1 MDQEFLQQLIE
12 GDETVGV
19 ELKIAAPRP
28 TEVAER
34 LCGLA
39 NGGGGYLIF
48 GVEDETRRLV
58 GIKNTK
64 HAIDTMLHA
73 ARMCQPPLTF
83 DPAEPEIVIV
93 DNLKLLVA
101 TVPPNSG
108 ILYRA
113 SGTYWLRRGTHT
125 VPMTQDEVEA
135 FLYQSNRLKWELLPA
150 SGATLEDLDYKLIE
164 EYLRETRSQQSH
176 RAGRFSDIERV
187 LLSLRCAVEIP
198 LGRGIP
204 FGNPLALAAARTR
217 LSKDD
222 MVILPTNAGMLM
234 FGRDPQSYIMQSEV
248 ICVYH
253 KDNLG
258 LTRWH
263 DRKILRGTIKQL
275 IEDAYEFVRRYI
287 PVEAQ
292 VSELHRIDKPAYPPE
307 VLREAIVNAIVHR
320 DYSLSG
326 EFIRVFYYPDRIE
339 IRSPGALLP
348 GIPLEQLR
356 AGLAPSKLRNHAL
369 VALLRDLPEGYIEH
383 IGSGIRFMKAQMTQ
397 WELPEPNFEQIG
409 EFIVTF
415 YGPESEQ
422 TLKSEAF
429 PQLQVSAAKSELTT
443 RLEEPDTSEQIGS
456 MASNKSQKS
465 REERFKLAISYI
477 RQHGRI
483 TNAQYRVLTNVS
495 ERTALRDL
503 EKMIEIGN
511 IRAIGETSGRYYTLS

>member
-1 MDQEFLQQLIE
+1 MEQDFLRQLIE
-12 GDETVGV
+12 GDETVEV

-28 TEVAER
+28 SEVAER

-58 GIKNTK
+58 GIKDTK
-64 HAIDTMLHA
+64 HAIDTVLHA

-83 DPAEPEIVIV
+83 DPPEPEIVIL
-93 DNLKLLVA
+93 DNLKLLVT

-113 SGTYWLRRGTHT
+113 SGTYWIRRGTRT

-150 SGATLEDLDYKLIE
+150 SGATLEDLDYELVE
-164 EYLRETRSQQSH
+164 EYLRETRSRESH
-176 RAGRFSDIERV
+176 KAGRFSDIERV
-187 LLSLRCAVEIP
+187 LLSLRCAVEMP
-198 LGRGIP
+198 LGKGIP
-204 FGNPLALAAARTR
+204 FGNPLALAAARNK

-222 MVILPTNAGMLM
+222 LVVLPTNAGMLM
-234 FGRDPQSYIMQSEV
+234 FGRDPQSFIMQSEV

-258 LTRWH
+258 LTKWH

-275 IEDAYEFVRRYI
+275 IEDAYEFIRRYI

-326 EFIRVFYYPDRIE
+326 EFIRIFYYPDRIE
-339 IRSPGALLP
+339 IRNPGALLP
-348 GIPLEQLR
+348 GIPLQQLK

-383 IGSGIRFMKAQMTQ
+383 IGSGIRFMKARMSQ
-397 WELPEPNFEQIG
+397 WGLPEPNFEQIG

-422 TLKSEAF
+422 ALKLKAPSQ
-429 PQLQVSAAKSELTT
+429 PQLSLDKPEVTT
-443 RLEEPDTSEQIGS
+443 KPVDTGINKQIEPE
-456 MASNKSQKS
+456 ASNKSQKS
-465 REERFKLAISYI
+465 REERFKLAINYI

-483 TNAQYRVLTNVS
+483 NNTQYRVLTSVS

-503 EKMIEIGN
+503 EKMVELGS
-511 IRAIGETSGRYYTLS
+511 IRAVGETSGRYYTLA